1 MQMFIEEAWFSTI
14 SPINWRFFSDKCN
27 KLIILRIMKHSKKLK
42 GQDEEVA
49 YLFML
54 VSLEKTIQLV
64 LKAFKII
71 H

>member
-1 MQMFIEEAWFSTI
+1 M
-14 SPINWRFFSDKCN
+14 CN
-27 KLIILRIMKHSKKLK
+27 NLIILRIMKHSKKLK